1 MHIKSIHTD
10 ADLAAALTRVEQLW
24 AAAPGTT
31 ESDELEGLSLLVA
44 RYEAE
49 HFSWP
54 PSDPRE
60 EIKLRMD
67 QQSM

>member
-1 MHIKSIHTD
+1 MHLESIHTD
-10 ADLAAALTRVEQLW
+10 ADLAASLARVEQLW
-24 AAAPGTT
+24 DAAPGTT
-31 ESDELEGLSLLVA
+31 EIDELEGLSLLVA

-49 HFSWP
+49 HSSWP

-60 EIKLRMD
+60 AIKFRMD